1 MAELILNN
9 LYLILLLPFWLFLII
24 IGGRFFSVYVNKNI
38 IYSLTLLSTLL
49 GGIFSLF
56 SLIKFQLPLEQ
67 SFQFIKINDFIINFG
82 VHIDK
87 LSLIIATILFSVSFF
102 VQLFSI
108 SYMKNESKNYRF
120 FALLNL
126 FNFSMAGLI
135 FSPNLF
141 QMYVFWE
148 FVGIISYLL
157 IGFEYNNCEKS
168 LASKRVFLINRI
180 GDTALVGAIILTSY
194 FMYNYATNLSF
205 ATLSFEDMNAI
216 STLLYAYT
224 STTHFYIIASLFIF
238 SAIVKSA
245 QFPFYI
251 WLQDAM
257 QAKLPVSALLHSAT
271 MVIAGVYLLIRLIP
285 IFSLEQGL
293 LNIIL
298 WSGILTAI
306 ICSLLACI
314 ETQPKKVLAYST
326 SANIGL
332 MFLAIGL
339 LNIKAG
345 VILLIAHAFIKSM
358 LFLALPQLEEKIRF
372 INFII
377 FMLGAL
383 SLSGIAFSG
392 MLAKEF
398 LFDSLNQTI
407 LYSVLY
413 CLISFLSAFY
423 IIRLS
428 LLIAQN
434 KNLVKEWNY
443 IEIFSMLGLLFFNI
457 IFYLFIRK
465 QITYQLSEP
474 FWCALVAWVVVYFLY
489 MQNKLRK
496 FTNTPKIL
504 ENLFYNK
511 MPLKYATLSNFMKKI
526 DEKVFANYTPII
538 ISAKYGVQ
546 TIYWFEEKI
555 MNGFVNLIV
564 KSCKKIS
571 EIWSKLQTKNVQ
583 TYNAYAFL
591 LITIIMSLIVV
602 IYTYIANKLS

>member
-511 MPLKYATLSNFMKKI
+511 IPLKYDKLSNFMKKI
-526 DEKVFANYTPII
+526 D
-538 ISAKYGVQ
+538 
-546 TIYWFEEKI
+546 
-555 MNGFVNLIV
+555 
-564 KSCKKIS
+564 
-571 EIWSKLQTKNVQ
+571 
-583 TYNAYAFL
+583 
-591 LITIIMSLIVV
+591 
-602 IYTYIANKLS
+602 